1 MSGLEVAVTGMT
13 GLVAKATAV
22 LFLALALAWLARR
35 GSARTLHLL
44 WTTTFVVLL
53 ALPVVSML
61 GPSWPVPILPVLD
74 ANADVPSRELAA
86 EEPSARGVER
96 ERPGSPTSLESL
108 SRITRSRTTSGSLA
122 FESEPP
128 PPGGGD
134 YSAPLAPSAIAFL
147 IWALGCGAALVSLA
161 VGSFRFRK
169 LVREA
174 VPVRDPDWL
183 SQADSIRRRVAISG
197 DVRILLSTEASTP
210 MTGGLRRPLIVLPS
224 SAEDWTPDRR
234 EVVLTHELV
243 HVRRRDALRH
253 LLGRVTAACY
263 WCHPLGWLASR
274 LSAGASERSCD
285 EEVLAM
291 GVRPSE
297 YARHLFS
304 LASETIGGPTVLA
317 CRMVQ
322 RSQLEDRIISI
333 LRQNRPPYSPART
346 TVALAAIGVAG
357 SLFACGN
364 PVPREPAAQ
373 PSPPLVETP
382 VSNDTRAE
390 EPSIHA
396 PAPEPRPPA
405 NPVQEPP
412 TPENTETERMAA
424 APTVSERMPPAP
436 PVSDARPTG
445 LRSVGLASPPLPPE
459 AVRPQAFQCNPGNS
473 ITILRR
479 RDEWTLQRHV
489 DGIRVC
495 MRNHGNVE
503 IGSQQ
508 VGTGSAEEG
517 SWLVLES
524 QAERLHR
531 LVVTPGPGGLKYDW
545 SMDGRSE
552 VFDAQA
558 AEWRDRMLT
567 VAQGYLE
574 VQDVL
579 AEEGSLRS
587 EIGSHRRHVAGLQR
601 QIRAHHRHVS
611 SLHREI
617 GAYQRHVGSLHRQ
630 LTSTDSEVEST
641 DDRRARMSSVSIQEA
656 LRATTRSLER
666 QLESATL
673 ALAEDFDEV
682 RLREMQAEVRGTVA
696 DLVRLQD
703 EIDTQLV
710 DMEAETDRMA
720 RESRVLRQITEE
732 YDLDQ
737 RVREIEQQIEE
748 YDLEGQIREIELQ
761 IEEYDLDGKVAEI
774 ESQIEEFDADRRIA
788 EIERSL
794 QVEVAAL
801 RRIIG

>member
-53 ALPVVSML
+53 ALPVASML
-61 GPSWPVPILPVLD
+61 GPSWPVPILPVQD

-86 EEPSARGVER
+86 EEPSAPGVEH
-96 ERPGSPTSLESL
+96 ERTGSPTSPESL
-108 SRITRSRTTSGSLA
+108 SHITRSRTTSGSLA

-147 IWALGCGAALVSLA
+147 IWALGCGAALTSLA

-197 DVRILLSTEASTP
+197 DVGILLSTEASTP
-210 MTGGLRRPLIVLPS
+210 MTGGLRRPLIVLPA

-253 LLGRVTAACY
+253 LLGRVAAACY

-285 EEVLAM
+285 EEVLAL

-304 LASETIGGPTVLA
+304 LASKTVGGPTVLA

-322 RSQLEDRIISI
+322 RSQLEDRIMSI

-346 TVALAAIGVAG
+346 TVAVAAIGVAG

-364 PVPREPAAQ
+364 PVPR
-373 PSPPLVETP
+373 
-382 VSNDTRAE
+382 
-390 EPSIHA
+390 
-396 PAPEPRPPA
+396 
-405 NPVQEPP
+405 EPP

-445 LRSVGLASPPLPPE
+445 LRSVGLASPLLPTPE

-479 RDEWTLQRHV
+479 RGEWTLQRHV

-508 VGTGSAEEG
+508 LGTGSAEEG

-601 QIRAHHRHVS
+601 QIWAHHRHVS

-673 ALAEDFDEV
+673 ALAEDFDEA

-720 RESRVLRQITEE
+720 RESRVLRQIIEE

-761 IEEYDLDGKVAEI
+761 IEEY
-774 ESQIEEFDADRRIA
+774 
-788 EIERSL
+788 
-794 QVEVAAL
+794 
-801 RRIIG
+801 